1 MSYYDDLC
9 VFAFYGLPWSC
20 TSLVV
25 IFCRMEDAYIGFDI
39 LAFVIQ

>member
-9 VFAFYGLPWSC
+9 VFAFYGLSWSC
-20 TSLVV
+20 AGLVV
-25 IFCRMEDAYIGFDI
+25 IFCQMGDAYIGFDI